1 MIEQHELSEEEL
13 NKLDDVAGRIADQ
26 IISIVVEFDP
36 HIDENG
42 GRHIDARMA
51 IAACGRVM
59 STLMAQMTVEMQM
72 AYTSTIK
79 GILDEQLSARLMAET
94 KAHVNQ

>member
-1 MIEQHELSEEEL
+1 MTERELSKAEL
-13 NKLDDVAGRIADQ
+13 DKLDEVAGRIADQ

-59 STLMAQMTVEMQM
+59 SSLLSQMTVEMQM
-72 AYTSTIK
+72 NYTNTIK
-79 GILDEQLSARLMAET
+79 GILDEQLGERLMAET